1 MEIFSKILTS
11 VDINKG
17 LEIPHDRC
25 DDVLAELQITGQR
38 MEILVADMQGNP
50 WNFVCFTKSGNQQL
64 PKPVFKKGWL
74 EFAGHWNLAAGTTIT
89 FYKEIDQA
97 TGAQYKIRVR

>member
-25 DDVLAELQITGQR
+25 DDVLAGLQITGQR
-38 MEILVADMQGNP
+38 KDIL
-50 WNFVCFTKSGNQQL
+50 L

-74 EFAGHWNLAAGTTIT
+74 EFARDSNLAAGTTIT

>member
-11 VDINKG
+11 VDIHRG

-25 DDVLAELQITGQR
+25 DDVLVELLITGQR
-38 MEILVADMQGNP
+38 MKILVADVEGNT
-50 WNFVCFTKSGNQQL
+50 WNFVCFTKSGNKQ
-64 PKPVFKKGWL
+64 PVFKNGWL
-74 EFAGHWNLAAGTTIT
+74 EFAGHRNLAAGTTIT

>member
-1 MEIFSKILTS
+1 MEIFSKIITS
-11 VDINKG
+11 VDIHRG
-17 LEIPHDRC
+17 LEIPH
-25 DDVLAELQITGQR
+25 ELQITGQR
-38 MEILVADMQGNP
+38 MEILVVDMQGNP
-50 WNFVCFTKSGNQQL
+50 WNFVCFTKSGNKQL

-74 EFAGHWNLAAGTTIT
+74 EFACHWNLAAGTTIT